1 MANVNY
7 LSPRQVHL
15 SDVKLHHPE
24 TGHPVAW
31 ASKLELRQASGLWK
45 LHIPEA
51 HVEIKQLAF
60 VADAVHSRCLCRP
73 QLQLPV
79 IEGNI
84 GRLEIEEDGL
94 LVESMTLRS
103 EWICQSQQ
111 SRCRVE
117 YRPLNQE
124 SQLGTIEI
132 DRWHTTEKPLTRVVV
147 QTGNGAIPYSLL
159 NAFFPSA
166 SELGPNV
173 AFRGSFEW
181 LQDTKI
187 WNAKLAGRLEDV
199 SWGQLTST
207 LPYELT
213 GRGHIDMQNAFVADG
228 RIMSMQGTITA
239 QSGRINRDWLQ
250 LSQEWLGL
258 GVDPDVLRQSI
269 ATVPFEAMR
278 VGFQWMATEFISKA
292 EFRRRAQTTNRASS
306 PTPGTA
312 SSTSAHRPSRSP
324 STI

>member
-1 MANVNY
+1 MA
-7 LSPRQVHL
+7 RF
-15 SDVKLHHPE
+15 
-24 TGHPVAW
+24 
-31 ASKLELRQASGLWK
+31 R
-45 LHIPEA
+45 I
-51 HVEIKQLAF
+51 
-60 VADAVHSRCLCRP
+60 RCSTP
-73 QLQLPV
+73 
-79 IEGNI
+79 
-84 GRLEIEEDGL
+84 
-94 LVESMTLRS
+94 
-103 EWICQSQQ
+103 
-111 SRCRVE
+111 
-117 YRPLNQE
+117 
-124 SQLGTIEI
+124 
-132 DRWHTTEKPLTRVVV
+132 
-147 QTGNGAIPYSLL
+147 
-159 NAFFPSA
+159 FFPSA

-278 VGFQWMATEFISKA
+278 VGFQLDGNGIYLQGNSVVAPKLRIEPH
-292 EFRRRAQTTNRASS
+292 RRRPGRLRLRPHTAEPIAIDNLMNWLTATPADHSSIRQASHQNLS
-306 PTPGTA
+306 PTVRQAADGRTR
-312 SSTSAHRPSRSP
+312 RPAAKSLANTLTNKKPEKRKS
-324 STI
+324 